1 MPMLTVTSKEVQNR
15 YGDFLETIED
25 DLTCVTRH
33 SRPLF
38 WAIADRQVR
47 DDPSVLIGRLLL
59 LNGQLRQQQG
69 KASKESFGQFLEN
82 AVDPVLKTAGM
93 THADVTNI
101 VHEVRS

>member
-1 MPMLTVTSKEVQNR
+1 MLTVTSKEVQNH
-15 YGDFLETIED
+15 YGEFLETIED

-69 KASKESFGQFLEN
+69 KASKESFGQFLES

-93 THADVTNI
+93 TQADVTNI